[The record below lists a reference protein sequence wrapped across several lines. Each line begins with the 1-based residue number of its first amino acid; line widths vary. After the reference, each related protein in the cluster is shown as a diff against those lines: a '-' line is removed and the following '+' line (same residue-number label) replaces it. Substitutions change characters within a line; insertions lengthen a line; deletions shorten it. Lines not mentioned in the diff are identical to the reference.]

1 MHEDMFLKTWND
13 TSVKASSGSPSSEH
27 SPVAVTVGLKSGL
40 YISVQQSS
48 DFGWLPLNFNSIAII
63 AEPLTQNFGF
73 FKFHTT

>member
-13 TSVKASSGSPSSEH
+13 TLVNYASSGSPSSEH

-48 DFGWLPLNFNSIAII
+48 DFGWLPL
-63 AEPLTQNFGF
+63 
-73 FKFHTT
+73 KV